1 MTTKSTARKMWG
13 RIAVAAGVAGVLLA
27 TAACGG
33 GGQGGSSGSNAAAAS
48 GSAAPAAGSTAG
60 GPQKIFVIG
69 GKSDDPF
76 WSKVKRGVDDAAQV
90 VTAGGGT
97 VTFLGPQNYDNL
109 GADAAKL
116 IDGTLSQGAT
126 AVIAPDWVPDA
137 MDPSLKRVTAA
148 GIPLFIYNAG
158 GLTAADNVGAVNYI
172 GTDEYPAGQA
182 GGEAL
187 GKAGLKH
194 VICVNT
200 LPGTTNAEDRCRGV
214 ADGIATS
221 GGKSEQLPLPANNFG
236 NKTAVAQA
244 IKAAVLNDDTVDGVI
259 TIGTTD
265 SDSAVSGLQ
274 QGNLLD
280 KVKLATFDTDQIA
293 LNRVKDGT
301 LLFAVDQQPY
311 LQGFLATSLANGYAS
326 YGLDLPQRPVLTGPL
341 VIDSTNVDTALAGA
355 AAGTR

>member
-1 MTTKSTARKMWG
+1 MWG
-13 RIAVAAGVAGVLLA
+13 RIAVAAGLAGVLFA

-33 GGQGGSSGSNAAAAS
+33 GGQGGSSSNAPAAS
-48 GSAAPAAGSTAG
+48 GSAAAAAGSTAG

-109 GADAAKL
+109 GADASKL
-116 IDGTLSQGAT
+116 IDGTISQGAT

-158 GLTAADNVGAVNYI
+158 GLEAADSLGAVNYI
-172 GTDEYPAGQA
+172 GTDEYPAGIA
-182 GGEAL
+182 GGQAL
-187 GKAGLKH
+187 GAAGIKH
-194 VICVNT
+194 AICVNT
-200 LPGTTNAEDRCRGV
+200 LPGTTNAEDRCRGL
-214 ADGIATS
+214 ADGIAES
-221 GGKSEQLPLPANNFG
+221 GGKSEQLALPANNFG
-236 NKTAVAQA
+236 DKTAVAQA
-244 IKAAVLNDDTVDGVI
+244 IKAAALNDETVDAIV

-274 QGNLLD
+274 QGGLD
-280 KVKLATFDTDQIA
+280 EKVKLATFDTDDIA
-293 LNRVKDGT
+293 LKRVQDGT
-301 LLFAVDQQPY
+301 LMFAVDQQPY

-326 YGLDLPQRPVLTGPL
+326 YGLDLPTRPVLTGPL
-341 VIDSTNVDTALAGA
+341 IIDANNVESALAGS
-355 AAGTR
+355 AAGVR

>member
-1 MTTKSTARKMWG
+1 MTTKSTARKVWG
-13 RIAVAAGVAGVLLA
+13 RIAIAAGLAGVLLA

-33 GGQGGSSGSNAAAAS
+33 GGQGGSHSAAAPAAS
-48 GSAAPAAGSTAG
+48 GSAAAGGGGSSG

-76 WSKVKRGVDDAAQV
+76 WSKVKRGVDDAGQV
-90 VTAGGGT
+90 VAASGGS

-137 MDPSLKRVTAA
+137 MDPSLKRVVAA
-148 GIPLFIYNAG
+148 GVPVFIYNAG
-158 GLTAADNVGAVNYI
+158 GLEAADSVGAVNYI
-172 GTDEYPAGQA
+172 GTDEYPAGVA
-182 GGEAL
+182 AGEAL

-194 VICVNT
+194 AICVNT
-200 LPGTTNAEDRCRGV
+200 LPGTTNAEDRCRGT
-214 ADGIATS
+214 ADGIAKS
-221 GGKSEQLPLPANNFG
+221 GGKAEQLPLPSNNFG
-236 NKTAVAQA
+236 DKTAVAQA
-244 IKAAVLNDDTVDGVI
+244 IKAAVLNDDTVDAVI

-274 QGNLLD
+274 QGGLQD
-280 KVKLATFDTDQIA
+280 KVKLATFDTDDIA

-301 LLFAVDQQPY
+301 LLFAVD
-311 LQGFLATSLANGYAS
+311 
-326 YGLDLPQRPVLTGPL
+326 
-341 VIDSTNVDTALAGA
+341 
-355 AAGTR
+355 